1 MTRRWAGLAVG
12 FVILASGCSSNASSQ
27 APSTLGTVAATSAP
41 PSTPAPTTAAPTTT
55 APAPSTTEGST
66 LPPPPD
72 VLPTPAPVPPDGA
85 REPEVLLGTIEIP
98 KIGVAKY
105 LYEGITLHTL
115 NKGPGHWPGTALPG
129 HVGNAVVAGHR
140 TSKDRPFRNLDQLV
154 PGDEIIYQTLEGRF
168 VYRVTGT
175 TIVDPYALWITE
187 QTTART
193 TTLFACHPPGS
204 TRQRI
209 VVFAELVT

>member
-1 MTRRWAGLAVG
+1 MTQRWLALVAG
-12 FVILASGCSSNASSQ
+12 FVALASGCSSGASSQ
-27 APSTLGTVAATSAP
+27 APPTAITAATTVAP
-41 PSTPAPTTAAPTTT
+41 PTTAPPTSAAPSTT

-66 LPPPPD
+66 LPPPPE

-85 REPEVLLGTIEIP
+85 REPEVVLGTIEIP
-98 KIGVAKY
+98 KIGLVRY

-115 NKGPGHWPGTALPG
+115 DKGPGHWPGTALPG
-129 HVGNAVVAGHR
+129 HVGNAVVGGHR
-140 TSKDRPFRNLDQLV
+140 TSKDRPFRHLDQLV

-175 TIVDPYALWITE
+175 TIVDPYAFWITE
-187 QTTART
+187 QTNART

-209 VVFAELVT
+209 VVFAELVV